1 MENISGT
8 HTTQYKK
15 KRKTTTKK
23 TPNLVNKWAEDLNRH
38 LPVQTYRQPT
48 DTWKDA
54 QHP

>member
-15 KRKTTTKK
+15 KKK
-23 TPNLVNKWAEDLNRH
+23 PNLVNKWAEDLNRH

>member
-8 HTTQYKK
+8 HTNQYKK
-15 KRKTTTKK
+15 KTKK
-23 TPNLVNKWAEDLNRH
+23 TNLVNKWAEDLNRH